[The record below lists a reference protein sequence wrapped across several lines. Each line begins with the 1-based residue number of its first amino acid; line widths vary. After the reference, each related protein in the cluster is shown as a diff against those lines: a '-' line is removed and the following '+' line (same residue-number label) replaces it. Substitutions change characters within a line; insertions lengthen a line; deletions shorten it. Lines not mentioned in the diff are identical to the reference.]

1 MGRPATWK
9 TSGVSSR
16 RIASRRAMRA
26 CTIGRLGYEMDD
38 YRRLMAVVAEVAPGG
53 RIVSALDGG
62 YNLGALGACV
72 VAHLGPMLP

>member
-1 MGRPATWK
+1 
-9 TSGVSSR
+9 
-16 RIASRRAMRA
+16 MR
-26 CTIGRLGYEMDD
+26 LDD